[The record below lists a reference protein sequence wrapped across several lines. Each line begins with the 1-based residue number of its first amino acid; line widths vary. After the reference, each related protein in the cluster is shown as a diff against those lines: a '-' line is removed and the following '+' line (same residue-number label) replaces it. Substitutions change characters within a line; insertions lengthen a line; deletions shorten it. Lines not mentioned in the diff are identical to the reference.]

1 MDEWVK
7 MLITV
12 VCSVVASGGFWSY
25 LQARREK
32 KDAKTKLLLGLAH
45 DKIVSLADQ
54 YSSRGYIT
62 RDEYENL
69 HDYLYLPYHACHGNG
84 TGDKAMN
91 QVERLPMHEHPLHK
105 EEV

>member
-1 MDEWVK
+1 MDEWVRT
-7 MLITV
+7 LITV
-12 VCSVVASGGFWSY
+12 VCSVVASGGFWRS
-25 LQARREK
+25 LPARREK
-32 KDAKTKLLLGLAH
+32 KDAKKKMLLGLAH
-45 DKIVSLADQ
+45 DRIVFLADKDN
-54 YSSRGYIT
+54 SRGYIT

>member
-7 MLITV
+7 TLLTI
-12 VCSVVASGGFWSY
+12 VCSVVASGGFWTF
-25 LQARREK
+25 LQSMHDR

-45 DKIVSLADQ
+45 DRIVFLSDKYTA
-54 YSSRGYIT
+54 RGYIT

-105 EEV
+105 DEV

>member
-7 MLITV
+7 TLLTI
-12 VCSVVASGGFWSY
+12 VCSVVASGGFWTF
-25 LQARREK
+25 LQSMHDR

-45 DKIVSLADQ
+45 DRIVFLSDKYTA
-54 YSSRGYIT
+54 RGYIT